1 MSEREEKI
9 LSNKNSFDAYIQPQY
24 TNLQANN
31 KDKQSEF
38 TKELFIFLQQFPDIF
53 RDQAHLN
60 LLRYCFDHY
69 INYDPASRD
78 LPLPDK
84 LRRAGEMA
92 LSFMGN
98 NIGAK
103 AGQRTE

>member
-1 MSEREEKI
+1 

-24 TNLQANN
+24 TNLQTSH
-31 KDKQSEF
+31 KDKQAEF
-38 TKELFIFLQQFPDIF
+38 SKELFIFLQQYPEFSK
-53 RDQAHLN
+53 DQSQLN

-69 INYDPASRD
+69 INYDPSSRD

-98 NIGAK
+98 VIGAK
-103 AGQRTE
+103 ADQRTE

>member
-1 MSEREEKI
+1 
-9 LSNKNSFDAYIQPQY
+9 LSVKNSFDSYIQPQY
-24 TNLQANN
+24 TCLQSGAKNM
-31 KDKQSEF
+31 QAEF
-38 TKELFIFLQQFPDIF
+38 TKELFIFLQQYPEFASN
-53 RDQAHLN
+53 QTHLN

-92 LSFMGN
+92 ATFVGHV
-98 NIGAK
+98 IGPK
-103 AGQRTE
+103 SDHRSK